1 MQRLYNWW
9 TQKPPK
15 DVLLEALREARIF
28 EEWEASAFQLD
39 EVLGLDLWQVNQDPT
54 SCLIFRADTEM

>member
-9 TQKPPK
+9 TQKAPK
-15 DVLLEALREARIF
+15 DVLLEALGEANIF

-39 EVLGLDLWQVNQDPT
+39 EVLGFDLWYALNLG
-54 SCLIFRADTEM
+54 SIYMMI

>member
-15 DVLLEALREARIF
+15 DVLLEALSEARIF

-39 EVLGLDLWQVNQDPT
+39 EVLGLDLWSVVPLLDKRDLN
-54 SCLIFRADTEM
+54 